1 MTDTQSYGSLT
12 VEEHTYKLPTHI
24 RPDRYQLR
32 FTPDLTAFTFV
43 GEETVDIQVLEPT
56 TDVVANA
63 AELQIHSVAVV
74 TYNGQTIPGRVTL
87 DEINERAILT
97 FPEMLSAGPYQ
108 LQLTFSGMLN
118 DKLHG
123 FYRSTYKD
131 ANGQDKMLASTQFES
146 TDARRAF
153 PCWDEPAHK
162 AVFQTTLVIPEHL
175 TALSNTAIV
184 HETPLPGTGTKE
196 VVFADTIKMSTYLV
210 AFIVGE
216 FAATDP
222 VYIGQTPLRVWAVPG
237 KRHLA
242 QFAREVG
249 AASLR
254 FFTEY
259 YHYPYPGD
267 KLDLVAIPDF
277 AAGAM
282 ENLGAITFRETALL
296 VDEKSAARSDLE
308 RVANV
313 VSHENAHMWFGDLVT
328 MRWWNGLWLNEAFA
342 TFMATLAVDHY
353 KPDWQRW
360 TSFAVSRASAMVVDG
375 LHSTRPIEFP
385 VQRPEEAAGMF
396 DVLTYQKGAAVLRML
411 EQYLGAETFRAG
423 IALYLK
429 RHEFANT
436 ETTDLWDAIEEASHQ
451 PARALMDSWVFQPG
465 YPLLSVRTEGNDVI
479 ISQHVFRYLPDGS
492 DLERLWQVPIFLRAS
507 TTQGEHSQTT
517 LLTGKEVRL
526 QLPSQ
531 PDWVVVNAGG
541 HGFYRVQYSPELHE
555 CLTANLHDTLSA
567 VERFNL
573 VNDTW
578 AAAQAGL
585 TPMTTYLDLLSLFRD
600 ETDPN
605 VWNVILASGQYLY
618 HLLDAQQRP
627 ALQTFL
633 RNLLTP
639 IVQKL
644 GWSPQ
649 DGEQELISQLR
660 GELLSA
666 LGTLGGDTFIQAEAR
681 ARYVQHTQHPE
692 TVDRNVVPA
701 LVSILASSGGAAEY
715 EEFTTNFK
723 TAKTPQEETRYLF
736 ALAAFQPADLF
747 ERTLRLTINSE
758 VRTQNAPY
766 LMRLLLLNTEQRERA
781 WAFLTAN
788 WDEMGRQYPDN
799 SIVRMCE
806 GILSLVTPALEAE
819 VVDFFASHPVKQ
831 GTKTMQQHLEKLRI
845 AVAGKARDAANIERY
860 LKQGQGRW
868 HDAQ

>member
-1 MTDTQSYGSLT
+1 MADTRSYGSLT
-12 VEEHTYKLPTHI
+12 VEEQTYKLPMTV
-24 RPDRYQLR
+24 RPDRYQIRL
-32 FTPDLTAFTFV
+32 TPDFTAFTFA
-43 GEETVDIQVLEPT
+43 GEETVVIQVLEPT
-56 TDVVANA
+56 TEIILNA

-74 TYNGQTIPGRVTL
+74 TQNGQTLTGTVTL
-87 DEINERAILT
+87 DELNERAILT
-97 FPEMLSAGPYQ
+97 FPETLSPGPYQ
-108 LQLTFSGMLN
+108 LRMTFTGILN

-131 ANGQDKMLASTQFES
+131 VNGKDKILVSTQFES

-153 PCWDEPAHK
+153 PCWDEPAYK
-162 AVFQTTLVIPEHL
+162 AVFQTTLVIPQHL
-175 TALSNTAIV
+175 AAISNTAV
-184 HETPLPGTGTKE
+184 VCETSLSGARTKE
-196 VVFADTIKMSTYLV
+196 VVFADTMKMSTYLV

-216 FAATDP
+216 FEGTEP
-222 VYIGQTPLRVWAVPG
+222 VYVGQTPLRVWAAPG
-237 KRHLA
+237 KRRLA
-242 QFAREVG
+242 KFGQEVG
-249 AASLR
+249 AASLQ
-254 FFTEY
+254 FFSEY
-259 YHYPYPGD
+259 YNYPYPGD
-267 KLDLVAIPDF
+267 KLDLIAIPDF

-296 VDEKSAARSDLE
+296 VDEKAAARSELE

-360 TSFAVSRASAMVVDG
+360 TSFSVSRASAMAVDG

-385 VQRPEEAAGMF
+385 VHQPEEAAGMF

-423 IALYLK
+423 INLYLK
-429 RHEFANT
+429 KHEFDNT
-436 ETTDLWDAIEEASHQ
+436 ETTDLWDAIEESSRQ
-451 PARALMDSWVFQPG
+451 PARALMDTWVFQPG
-465 YPLLSVRTEGNDVI
+465 YPLLSVRTEGHEVV
-479 ISQHVFRYLPDGS
+479 ISQQIFRYLQDGK
-492 DLERLWQVPIFLRAS
+492 DLERRWQVPIFLRAS
-507 TTQGEHSQTT
+507 TAQGMHRQTA
-517 LLTGKEVRL
+517 LLTGNETRIT
-526 QLPSQ
+526 LPSQ

-541 HGFYRVQYSPELHE
+541 HGFYRVRYAQELLNR
-555 CLTANLHDTLSA
+555 LTANLNDTLSA

-585 TPMTTYLDLLSLFRD
+585 APMTTYLDLLGLFRD

-605 VWNVILASGQYLY
+605 VWSIILASGQYLY
-618 HLLDAQQRP
+618 SMLDALQRP
-627 ALQTFL
+627 ALQALL
-633 RNLLTP
+633 RDLLTP

-649 DGEQELISQLR
+649 TGELELIGQLR
-660 GELLSA
+660 GDLLSA
-666 LGTLGGDTFIQAEAR
+666 LGTLGDDKTIQAEAR
-681 ARYVQHTQHPE
+681 TRYAQYKQNPAA
-692 TVDRNVVPA
+692 VDRNVVPA

-736 ALAAFQPADLF
+736 ALAAFRPADLF
-747 ERTLRLTINSE
+747 ERTLQLTLNGE
-758 VRTQNAPY
+758 VRTQDAPY
-766 LMRLLLLNTEQRERA
+766 LMRSILLNTERRERA
-781 WAFLTAN
+781 WAFLKAN
-788 WDEMGRQYPDN
+788 WDEMCRQYPDN

-806 GILSLVTPALEAE
+806 GLLSLVTPELEAE
-819 VVDFFASHPVKQ
+819 AIDFFASHPVKQ

-845 AVAGKARDAANIERY
+845 AVACKQREAANIEAY
-860 LKQGQGRW
+860 LQQ
-868 HDAQ
+868 AS

>member
-1 MTDTQSYGSLT
+1 MTDTQAYGSLSI
-12 VEEHTYKLPTHI
+12 EEQTYKLPPSV
-24 RPDRYQLR
+24 RPERYQLR
-32 FTPDLTAFTFV
+32 LTPDLTAFTFV
-43 GEETVDIQVLEPT
+43 GGETVDIEVLQPT
-56 TDVVANA
+56 TEIILNV

-74 TYNGQTIPGRVTL
+74 TENGQTITGAVTL
-87 DEINERAILT
+87 DEINERALFT
-97 FPEMLSAGPYQ
+97 FPEPLSSGPYQ
-108 LQLTFSGMLN
+108 LQLRFTGILN
-118 DKLHG
+118 DKLRG

-131 ANGQDKMLASTQFES
+131 ADGQDKVLASTQFES

-153 PCWDEPAHK
+153 PCWDEPAYK

-175 TALSNTAIV
+175 TAISNTAIV
-184 HETPLPGTGTKE
+184 HETSLPGTGTKE

-216 FAATDP
+216 FEGTDP

-237 KRHLA
+237 KRQLA
-242 QFAREVG
+242 QFGQEVG

-267 KLDLVAIPDF
+267 KLDLIAIPDF

-360 TSFAVSRASAMVVDG
+360 TSFSVSRASAMAVDG

-385 VQRPEEAAGMF
+385 VQRPEDAAGMF

-423 IALYLK
+423 IALYLR
-429 RHEFANT
+429 RHEFDNT

-451 PARALMDSWVFQPG
+451 PTRALMDSWVFQPG
-465 YPLLSVRTEGNDVI
+465 YPLVSIRTEGNDIV
-479 ISQHVFRYLPDGS
+479 ISQQIFRYLQDDN
-492 DLERLWQVPIFLRAS
+492 DLERRWQVPIFLRAS
-507 TTQGEHSQTT
+507 TAQGTHSQTA
-517 LLTGKEVRL
+517 LLTGDEVRITL
-526 QLPSQ
+526 SSQ

-541 HGFYRVQYSPELHE
+541 HGFYRVWYAPELHKR
-555 CLTANLHDTLSA
+555 LTANLYDTLSA

-585 TPMTTYLDLLSLFRD
+585 TPMTTYLDLLSLFRN
-600 ETDPN
+600 ETDLN
-605 VWNVILASGQYLY
+605 VWNIILASGQYLY
-618 HLLDAQQRP
+618 HMLDAQQRP

-639 IVQKL
+639 IVQNL
-644 GWSPQ
+644 SWNPQ
-649 DGEQELISQLR
+649 AGEPELIGQLR
-660 GELLSA
+660 GDLLSA
-666 LGTLGGDTFIQAEAR
+666 LGTLGDDKTIQDEAR
-681 ARYVQHTQHPE
+681 TRYAQYKQNPAA
-692 TVDRNVVPA
+692 VDRNVVPA
-701 LVSILASSGGAAEY
+701 LVSILAGSGGTTEY
-715 EEFTTNFK
+715 EEFTTSFK
-723 TAKTPQEETRYLF
+723 AAKTPQEETRYLF
-736 ALAAFQPADLF
+736 ALAAFQSTDLF
-747 ERTLRLTINSE
+747 ERTLRLTINGE

-766 LMRLLLLNTEQRERA
+766 LMRSLLLNTEQRERA
-781 WAFLTAN
+781 WAFLKAS

-806 GILSLVTPALEAE
+806 GILSLVTPELEAE
-819 VVDFFASHPVKQ
+819 VIDFFASHPVKQ
-831 GTKTMQQHLEKLRI
+831 GAKTMQQHLEKLRI
-845 AVAGKARDAANIERY
+845 AVAGKERDAANIAAY
-860 LKQGQGRW
+860 LQQ
-868 HDAQ
+868 HA

>member
-1 MTDTQSYGSLT
+1 MADTRTYGSLT
-12 VEEHTYKLPTHI
+12 VEEQTYKLPTTV

-32 FTPDLTAFTFV
+32 LTPDLTTFTFA
-43 GEETVDIQVLEPT
+43 GEETVAIQVLEPT
-56 TDVVANA
+56 TEIILNA
-63 AELQIHSVAVV
+63 AELQIHSVAAVAQH
-74 TYNGQTIPGRVTL
+74 GQTTTGAVTL
-87 DEINERAILT
+87 DEINERAIFT
-97 FPEMLSAGPYQ
+97 FSDTLSPGPYQ
-108 LQLTFSGMLN
+108 LQLTFTGMLN

-131 ANGQDKMLASTQFES
+131 ANGQDKVLASTQFES

-162 AVFQTTLVIPEHL
+162 AVFQTTLVIPAHL
-175 TALSNTAIV
+175 TAISNTAV
-184 HETPLPGTGTKE
+184 VRETPLPGTGTKE
-196 VVFADTIKMSTYLV
+196 VVLADTIKMSTYLV

-216 FAATDP
+216 FEGTDP
-222 VYIGQTPLRVWAVPG
+222 VYIGKTPLRVWSVPG

-242 QFAREVG
+242 QFGQEVG

-254 FFTEY
+254 FFSEY

-267 KLDLVAIPDF
+267 KLDLIAIPDF

-296 VDEKSAARSDLE
+296 VNEKTAARSELE

-342 TFMATLAVDHY
+342 TFMATLAVDNY
-353 KPDWQRW
+353 KPEWQRW
-360 TSFAVSRASAMVVDG
+360 TSFAVSRASALLVDG
-375 LHSTRPIEFP
+375 LQSTRPIEFP
-385 VQRPEEAAGMF
+385 VHQPEEAAGMF

-411 EQYLGAETFRAG
+411 EQYLGAEMFRAG
-423 IALYLK
+423 INLYLK
-429 RHEFANT
+429 KHEFDNT
-436 ETTDLWDAIEEASHQ
+436 ETTDLWDAIEESSRQ
-451 PARALMDSWVFQPG
+451 PARALMDTWVFQPG
-465 YPLLSVRTEGNDVI
+465 YPLLSVRTEGNEVVV
-479 ISQHVFRYLPDGS
+479 SQQIFRYLQDGG
-492 DLERLWQVPIFLRAS
+492 DLERRWQAPIFLRAS
-507 TTQGEHSQTT
+507 TANGVHSQTA
-517 LLTGKEVRL
+517 LLTGDEIRIT
-526 QLPSQ
+526 LPSR

-541 HGFYRVQYSPELHE
+541 HGFYRVRYAQELLDR
-555 CLTANLHDTLSA
+555 LTANLHDTLSA

-585 TPMTTYLDLLSLFRD
+585 APMTTYLALLPLFRD

-605 VWNVILASGQYLY
+605 VWNIILASGQYLY
-618 HLLDAQQRP
+618 HMLDTRQRP

-633 RNLLTP
+633 RTLLTP

-649 DGEQELISQLR
+649 AGEHELLSQLR

-666 LGTLGGDTFIQAEAR
+666 LGTLGDDKTTQAEAR
-681 ARYVQHTQHPE
+681 TRYAHYKQNPE
-692 TVDRNVVPA
+692 AVDRNVVPA
-701 LVSILASSGGAAEY
+701 LVSILASSGGATEY

-736 ALAAFQPADLF
+736 ALAAFRPAELF
-747 ERTLRLTINSE
+747 ERTLQLTLNGE
-758 VRTQNAPY
+758 VRTQDAPY
-766 LMRLLLLNTEQRERA
+766 LMRSILLNTERRERA
-781 WAFLTAN
+781 WEFLKAN
-788 WDEMGRQYPDN
+788 WDEMCRQYPDN

-806 GILSLVTPALEAE
+806 GILSLVTPELEAE
-819 VVDFFASHPVKQ
+819 VIDFFAAHPVKQ
-831 GTKTMQQHLEKLRI
+831 GAKTMQQHLEKLRI
-845 AVAGKARDAANIERY
+845 AVAGKERDATNIEAY
-860 LKQGQGRW
+860 LQRVS
-868 HDAQ
+868 